1 MYDRMIAELKSELE
15 PIQFV
20 SQDEI
25 FSYFI
30 QYVENAYELRKMIS
44 YGLIRF
50 EYQRVKLCFKD
61 TIYEEG

>member
-1 MYDRMIAELKSELE
+1 MIAELKSELE